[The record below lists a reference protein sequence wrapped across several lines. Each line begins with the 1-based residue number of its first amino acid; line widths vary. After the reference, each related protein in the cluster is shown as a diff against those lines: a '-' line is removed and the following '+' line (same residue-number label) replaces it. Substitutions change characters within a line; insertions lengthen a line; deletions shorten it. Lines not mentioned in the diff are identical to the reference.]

1 MTQIAVYGI
10 GRAKSPKE
18 RMRWLLQFAGSDLN
32 SLTPGEQL
40 DLWLDV
46 QYFHIPFFHRIP
58 QETTVKSLP
67 DKGLE
72 KLRQLQS
79 ELREGLQAIRIGGS
93 WRLPAT
99 PAKWEVKVSLQRGNT
114 YTHYRGDYRQM
125 FFAGVADLLH
135 DAWSLVREC
144 RNPDCKSLFVPNRKQ
159 TYCRPECSTK
169 VRWERYVAKGRK
181 RDYHKEYKRSV
192 EKKLNR
198 KVKVRP
204 KKPKKKMEGRK

>member
-1 MTQIAVYGI
+1 MTQIVTYGT
-10 GRAKSPKE
+10 GRDKSPKE
-18 RMRWLLQFAGSDLN
+18 RMRWLLQFAGPELN
-32 SLTPGEQL
+32 SLTPGKQL
-40 DLWLDV
+40 DLWLDA
-46 QYFHIPFFHRIP
+46 QYFHIPFVRRIP

-67 DKGLE
+67 DKGLG
-72 KLRQLQS
+72 KLRRLQS
-79 ELREGLQAIRIGGS
+79 ELREGLQAIRRGNR
-93 WRLPAT
+93 WLLPAT
-99 PAKWEVKVSLQRGNT
+99 PEKWIVMVSRQKGNT
-114 YTHYRGDYRQM
+114 DILYRGDHRQM

-135 DAWSLVREC
+135 DAWSFVREC

-204 KKPKKKMEGRK
+204 KKPKKKS